1 MNVGWIVQGVECGTV
16 VSRPQEGKTV
26 SNGSAIEESLE
37 GVDKNKQTKKQAK
50 NRFKKI
56 ADR

>member
-1 MNVGWIVQGVECGTV
+1 MGWVVECGEV

-26 SNGSAIEESLE
+26 SNCSAVERSLE
-37 GVDKNKQTKKQAK
+37 GVDKNKQTKTK
-50 NRFKKI
+50 FKKV